1 MDISERYGYRE
12 RHASVAEL
20 KSSII
25 RCMRCVTIEILNAMV
40 DLGVLSFLHVVASS
54 VSHIEHIM

>member
-1 MDISERYGYRE
+1 MVYRE

-20 KSSII
+20 KSS
-25 RCMRCVTIEILNAMV
+25 MTKHVRCVAKEILNAMV